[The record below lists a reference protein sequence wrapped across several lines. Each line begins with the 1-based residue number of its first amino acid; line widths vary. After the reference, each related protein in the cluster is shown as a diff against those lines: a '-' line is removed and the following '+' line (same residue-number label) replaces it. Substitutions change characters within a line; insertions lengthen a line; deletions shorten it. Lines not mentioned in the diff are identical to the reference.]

1 MSNAFTGGFEPGFLA
16 GPEIEESGVLLIG
29 RQRVEKGTFAGRKKA
44 FYQFIRVGHRA
55 NLFHINANL
64 AELGHGDKREVLR
77 MGQVEKQCAFCKSAS
92 KCGLAVWAIDKIQ
105 PIRRA
110 IQVLRKKHAQ
120 NSARGDKAIAKPF
133 KAEAGRASLFFVG
146 EDI

>member
-1 MSNAFTGGFEPGFLA
+1 MSNAFAGGFEPGFLA
-16 GPEIEESGVLLIG
+16 GPEIEESDVLLIG

-77 MGQVEKQCAFCKSAS
+77 MGQVEKQCAFCKFAS
-92 KCGLAVWAIDKIQ
+92 QRRLAVWAIAKIQ
-105 PIRRA
+105 LLGRA
-110 IQVLRKKHAQ
+110 IRVLREKQAQ
-120 NSARGDKAIAKPF
+120 NSARDDEAMAMPF
-133 KAEAGRASLFFVG
+133 KAEAGRASLF
-146 EDI
+146 

>member
-1 MSNAFTGGFEPGFLA
+1 MSNAFAGGFEPGFLA
-16 GPEIEESGVLLIG
+16 GPEIEESDVLLIG
-29 RQRVEKGTFAGRKKA
+29 RQRVEKGAFAGRKKA
-44 FYQFIRVGHRA
+44 FYQFIRVGHR
-55 NLFHINANL
+55 ANL